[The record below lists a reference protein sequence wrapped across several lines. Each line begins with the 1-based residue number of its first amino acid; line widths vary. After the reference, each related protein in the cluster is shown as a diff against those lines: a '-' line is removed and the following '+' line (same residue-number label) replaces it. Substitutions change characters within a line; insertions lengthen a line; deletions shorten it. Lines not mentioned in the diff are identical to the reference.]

1 MTTGGAPS
9 VVTFLFTD
17 LVGSTELT
25 DSLGDEGAQEI
36 LRIHNAV
43 VRTEVGRH
51 AGSEVK
57 TMGDGFMI
65 AFRGPT
71 SALACAVAIQ
81 RAIAQ
86 HNHEQPAREFM
97 VRMGLNAG
105 EAIQEEA
112 DFFGAAVI
120 VAARIAALA
129 DGGEIL
135 TSEAVK
141 QLGQGTRGIEYEF
154 KGEFQLKGLREPH
167 RVYQVVSGPA
177 GRPAVAALRRPRF
190 VGREEELEELKASL
204 ESVLAGAGKFILLGG
219 EPGIGKTR
227 LAEELA
233 RHARRRG
240 FRVFRG
246 RCYETE
252 AASPYVT
259 FVEILR
265 DYLRGRPDDALL
277 DELGDDA
284 AEMAKLVPELRRRIP
299 IRDDSARLPP
309 EQERYRLLET
319 VRRWLE
325 GLAHQRAVLLLI
337 EDLHWADSASC
348 LLLRHLAPSLMSAPI
363 LVLATCK
370 EENLQSLDRLSGALA
385 EFGRLQ
391 LYRHMT
397 LGGLAG
403 AAFKEILSGM
413 GSGEPPAELAEAI
426 HEQTG
431 GNPFFVTEL
440 VNHLDAEGK
449 LFGPDGDWRQAL
461 SEGEWEIPESVR
473 VVIQRRLSSLSEE
486 TRKVLTVAA
495 AVGKEFS
502 YETLEAVGEVSSEEL
517 LDVLEE
523 GIRMGVIEET
533 EGAATRFRFTRQF
546 TRQTLLYVGSENPPR
561 G

>member
-1 MTTGGAPS
+1 M
-9 VVTFLFTD
+9 
-17 LVGSTELT
+17 
-25 DSLGDEGAQEI
+25 
-36 LRIHNAV
+36 
-43 VRTEVGRH
+43 
-51 AGSEVK
+51 
-57 TMGDGFMI
+57 
-65 AFRGPT
+65 
-71 SALACAVAIQ
+71 
-81 RAIAQ
+81 
-86 HNHEQPAREFM
+86 
-97 VRMGLNAG
+97 
-105 EAIQEEA
+105 
-112 DFFGAAVI
+112 
-120 VAARIAALA
+120 
-129 DGGEIL
+129 
-135 TSEAVK
+135 
-141 QLGQGTRGIEYEF
+141 
-154 KGEFQLKGLREPH
+154 
-167 RVYQVVSGPA
+167 
-177 GRPAVAALRRPRF
+177 
-190 VGREEELEELKASL
+190 
-204 ESVLAGAGKFILLGG
+204 
-219 EPGIGKTR
+219 
-227 LAEELA
+227 
-233 RHARRRG
+233 
-240 FRVFRG
+240 
-246 RCYETE
+246 
-252 AASPYVT
+252 
-259 FVEILR
+259 EILR

-299 IRDDSARLPP
+299 IRDDSARLPS

-413 GSGEPPAELAEAI
+413 GSGEPPAELVEAI

-461 SEGEWEIPESVR
+461 SQGEWEIPESVR

-502 YETLEAVGEVSSEEL
+502 YEMLEAVGEVSSEEL
-517 LDVLEE
+517 LDGLEE